1 MTLRTF
7 MFAADALRLEDGV
20 AWTLPPSAEVPRPPA
35 PDEVKRQNANAMAQF
50 MGGMAGVQ
58 GKKRR

>member
-20 AWTLPPSAEVPRPPA
+20 GFQMPPSAEVPRPPS

-50 MGGMAGVQ
+50 MGGMANV
-58 GKKRR
+58 KVKR